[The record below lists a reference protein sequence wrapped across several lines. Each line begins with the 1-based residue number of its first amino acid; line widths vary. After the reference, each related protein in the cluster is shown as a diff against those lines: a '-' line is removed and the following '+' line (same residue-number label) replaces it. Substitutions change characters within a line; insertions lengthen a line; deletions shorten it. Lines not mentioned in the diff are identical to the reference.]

1 MDKET
6 QKSTQTTTFIE
17 TENKDAG
24 LFRRT
29 ILPLLLLLLLLGA
42 MYYIWQQRKAVETNQ
57 ELADKYQQELVDEQE
72 AKAVLNE
79 EYKELEGENIV
90 LQDSIVV
97 LKGRIAELSRL
108 LKDKVG
114 IIARNKSEISRMQ
127 TEMNRLVA
135 EMSRLKSEK
144 GANQTRLKQLED
156 ERFALDR
163 RIGDLF
169 MQNDTLENENN
180 ALMYEI
186 VTTEKER
193 DNLEDQLENKEKEL
207 AGATGEGVYQ
217 VEGEKGIQVNINA
230 IEAEFKTAQARTQR
244 NKPARSAKKW
254 KKTVI
259 EFDVLYPAL
268 DDLVNQNFSVQ
279 LVNED
284 TGDIISPREANP
296 GAYDAKGYEFAFT
309 GNPVKVDFVN
319 WQNKKD
325 LGTNYTVRLFFV
337 DGAGK
342 EVPLASAVAP
352 VVFKR

>member
-1 MDKET
+1 MDKEI
-6 QKSTQTTTFIE
+6 QKSTRATAGQTEREQTSW
-17 TENKDAG
+17 
-24 LFRRT
+24 FRRT
-29 ILPLLLLLLLLGA
+29 LLPILLLLLLGGA
-42 MYYIWQQRKAVETNQ
+42 AYYIWQQRKSVETNK
-57 ELADKYQQELVDEQE
+57 ELAEKYQQELVSEQE
-72 AKAVLNE
+72 AKAELNE
-79 EYKELEGENIV
+79 EYKVLEEENIQ

-97 LKGRIAELSRL
+97 LKNRIAELSRL

-114 IIARNKSEISRMQ
+114 IIARNKDEITRMQ
-127 TEMNRLVA
+127 NEMNRLVA
-135 EMSRLKSEK
+135 EMSQLKSEK
-144 GANQTRLKQLED
+144 GANQARLKQLEE

-163 RIGDLF
+163 RIGDLY

-180 ALMYEI
+180 ALLYEI

-193 DNLEDQLENKEKEL
+193 DNLEEKLDVKEKEL

-230 IEAEFKTAQARTQR
+230 IEAEFKTVQARTQR

-254 KKTVI
+254 KKTAI
-259 EFDVLYPAL
+259 EFDVIYPAL
-268 DDLVNQNFSVQ
+268 DDLLNQNFSVQ

-284 TGDIISPREANP
+284 TDEVISPREANP
-296 GAYDAKGYEFAFT
+296 GVYDAKGLEFAFT

-319 WQNKKD
+319 WQQKKD
-325 LGTNYTVRLFFV
+325 AGTNYTIRLFFV

-342 EVPLASAVAP
+342 EVPLASALAP